1 MSTINR
7 LSSVDALQPGDLIPV
22 WDGSN
27 GDTRKASLTTL
38 LAFIESNFADP
49 DYSTRIVAPA
59 VDYFTVDIGAT
70 GDSIWMIV
78 NPTLNFTNG
87 AVTLPPASS
96 AVNNQEITMVFTAS
110 VSTFVITSAG
120 ATVIGTPVQ
129 INGYDSFRVRYNA
142 AQQTWYNIGTTGSG
156 SGSGV
161 SQIVRQDFTGD
172 GTTTTFVLTNV
183 PSALGNE
190 LQIFIDG
197 VYQERS
203 GYSVSGVN
211 IIFSEA
217 PPALSNI
224 EVLGWSVSIGAETSA
239 NLVSYTPAGT
249 GAVLTTVQAKL
260 RESVSV
266 KDFGAVGDGVT
277 DDTAAVQA
285 AFTAA
290 LSSSPIKSV
299 EISGKCRITASIK
312 IDRPIPGGGDLN
324 DVATWFMIRGIDGG
338 SLYVDTAITVFDSDQ
353 DYSVRPNTAQV
364 HVENLIIELS
374 NPAVNAYVMSG
385 AFLRIN
391 FLACSF
397 YKIKFFAGVTTPQFS
412 QSVYL
417 DKCVARKWTGVFF
430 ENSLS
435 ETYDLKVMQCQIE
448 APTTSG
454 DCFNLGTANGVSFTD
469 NTIEGILGSCIN
481 YKGSNGL
488 NISGNYFENSTGPE
502 IDGTSSTGSTFNFG
516 VLISGNHFEN
526 GGVAKTFCI
535 GWSPYTYGGVSIG
548 NGAVGALSGTIFL
561 HQLPPSGTEASISII
576 NDAASVNTLLSDETA
591 RTFFVDKTYP
601 AKSGYVYGSSSDGD
615 AASLT
620 LGVFYNSGSLTD
632 VLEITHLGQANLNGV
647 DYKPA
652 RLNLNADTLV
662 GIGIKSQ
669 TIGHNA
675 TYQQFFNTTNGSAG
689 AITQTG
695 ITSVNYGA
703 TSDYRLK
710 EDLQPI
716 VDATARL
723 KQLNPV
729 NFAWKGDGQRVD
741 GFIAHEAQAVVP
753 NSVVG
758 IKDETTVVDGVV
770 VPKHQSMDNSK
781 LIPLMVATILELE
794 ARLANLEN
802 Q

>member
-7 LSSVDALQPGDLIPV
+7 LSSVDVLQPSDQIPV
-22 WDGSN
+22 WDSSN
-27 GDTRKASLTTL
+27 GDTRKASMSTL
-38 LAFIESNFADP
+38 LAFVESYFADP

-78 NPTLNFTNG
+78 NPTLNFSTG
-87 AVTLPPASS
+87 AITLPSTAY
-96 AVNNQEITMVFTAS
+96 AVNDQEITVVFTAAVVNFS
-110 VSTFVITSAG
+110 ITSSG
-120 ATVIGTPVQ
+120 ATVLGAPTQIG
-129 INGYDSFRVRYNA
+129 GYDSFRVRYNA
-142 AQQTWYNIGTTGSG
+142 SQQTWYTLDTTGDG
-156 SGSGV
+156 AGSGV

-172 GTTTTFVLTNV
+172 GATTTFTLTTA
-183 PSALGNE
+183 PSSSGNE
-190 LQIFIDG
+190 LQTFIDG

-203 GYSVSGVN
+203 GYTVTGSN
-211 IIFSEA
+211 IVFSEA
-217 PPALSNI
+217 PPSLSTI
-224 EVLGWSVSIGAETSA
+224 EVLGWSITIGAETTSD
-239 NLVSYTPAGT
+239 LVSYEPAGT

-260 RESVSV
+260 RESLSV
-266 KDFGAVGDGVT
+266 KDFGAVGDGVA

-397 YKIKFFAGVTTPQFS
+397 YKIKFFAGVTSPQFS

-448 APTTSG
+448 APTSSG

-548 NGAVGALSGTIFL
+548 NGAVGALSGTILL

-576 NDAASVNTLLSDETA
+576 NDAASVGTLLSDESS

-615 AASLT
+615 AVSLK
-620 LGVFYNSGSLTD
+620 LGVFYNSATLTD
-632 VLEITHLGQANLNGV
+632 VLEITHLNQTNLNGV
-647 DYKPA
+647 DFKPA
-652 RLNLNADTLV
+652 YLNMKADIPLP
-662 GIGIKSQ
+662 GISIKS
-669 TIGHNA
+669 TDVGNGS
-675 TYQQFFNTTNGSAG
+675 TYAQFLNSANGSAG

-695 ITSVNYGA
+695 VSSVNYGVS
-703 TSDYRLK
+703 SDYRLK
-710 EDLQPI
+710 ENVVAL
-716 VDATARL
+716 VNATEKV
-723 KQLNPV
+723 KQLLPKQF
-729 NFAWKGDGQRVD
+729 NFIGEDSTTD
-741 GFIAHEAQAVVP
+741 GFIAHEVQ
-753 NSVVG
+753 
-758 IKDETTVVDGVV
+758 VV
-770 VPKHQSMDNSK
+770 VPKAVVGQKDGVDSDGNAIYQSIDHGK
-781 LIPLMVATILELE
+781 LIPLLVATIQELE
-794 ARLANLEN
+794 ARIANLEN

>member
-7 LSSVDALQPGDLIPV
+7 LSSVDVLQPGDQMPV
-22 WDGSN
+22 WDSSN
-27 GDTRKASLTTL
+27 GDTRKASMSTL
-38 LAFIESNFADP
+38 LAFVESYFADP

-78 NPTLNFTNG
+78 NPTLNFSTG
-87 AVTLPPASS
+87 AITLPSTAY
-96 AVNNQEITMVFTAS
+96 AVNDQEITVVFTAAVVNFS
-110 VSTFVITSAG
+110 ITSSG
-120 ATVIGTPVQ
+120 ATVLGAPTQIG
-129 INGYDSFRVRYNA
+129 GYDSFRVRYNA
-142 AQQTWYNIGTTGSG
+142 SQQTWYTLDTTGDG
-156 SGSGV
+156 AGSGV

-172 GTTTTFVLTNV
+172 GATTTFTLTTA
-183 PSALGNE
+183 PSSSGNE
-190 LQIFIDG
+190 LQTFIDG
-197 VYQERS
+197 VYQERA
-203 GYSVSGVN
+203 GYTVTGSN
-211 IIFSEA
+211 IVFSEA
-217 PPALSNI
+217 PPSLSTI
-224 EVLGWSVSIGAETSA
+224 EVLGWSITIGAETTSD
-239 NLVSYTPAGT
+239 LVSYEPAGT

-260 RESVSV
+260 RESLSV
-266 KDFGAVGDGVT
+266 KDFGAVGDGVA

-397 YKIKFFAGVTTPQFS
+397 YKIKFFAGVTSPQFS

-448 APTTSG
+448 APTSSG

-548 NGAVGALSGTIFL
+548 NGAVGALSGTILL

-576 NDAASVNTLLSDETA
+576 NDAASVGTLLSDESS

-615 AASLT
+615 AVSLK
-620 LGVFYNSGSLTD
+620 LGVFYNSATLTD
-632 VLEITHLGQANLNGV
+632 VLEITHLNQTNLNGV
-647 DYKPA
+647 DFKPA
-652 RLNLNADTLV
+652 YLNMKADIPLP
-662 GIGIKSQ
+662 GISIKS
-669 TIGHNA
+669 TDVGNGS
-675 TYQQFFNTTNGSAG
+675 TYAQFLNSANGSAG

-695 ITSVNYGA
+695 VSSVNYGVS
-703 TSDYRLK
+703 SDYRLK
-710 EDLQPI
+710 ENVVAL
-716 VDATARL
+716 VNATEKV
-723 KQLNPV
+723 KQLLPKQF
-729 NFAWKGDGQRVD
+729 NFIGEDSTTD
-741 GFIAHEAQAVVP
+741 GFIAHEVQ
-753 NSVVG
+753 
-758 IKDETTVVDGVV
+758 VV
-770 VPKHQSMDNSK
+770 VPKAVVGQKDGVDSDGNAIYQSIDHGK
-781 LIPLMVATILELE
+781 LIPLLVATIQELE